1 MNVFEIAS
9 EAELAELAQRYIQK
23 WQVGDIVALEGPLGA
38 GKTTFVRACLRACAY
53 EGAVRS
59 PTFNLIQTFPTTPP
73 ILHSD
78 LYRVSSANGLGLED
92 EFAEHLTFIEWPDR
106 MADLIPAHDCW
117 WVQIEF
123 GHSPDSRTV
132 TVTPPVLSC

>member
-9 EAELAELAQRYIQK
+9 EAELAQLAEKLLPQ
-23 WQVGDIVALEGPLGA
+23 WNVGDIVALQGPLGA
-38 GKTTFVRACLRACAY
+38 GKTTFVRACLRACGY

-59 PTFNLIQTFPTTPP
+59 PTFNLIQTFATTPP

-78 LYRVSSANGLGLED
+78 LYRVKSAAGLGLED
-92 EFAEHLTFIEWPDR
+92 EFADHLTFIEWPDR
-106 MADLIPAHDCW
+106 MADLIPAEECW

-123 GHSPDSRTV
+123 GQTAEARIV
-132 TVTPPVLSC
+132 TVTPPVPGR